1 MLNPQRDFVM
11 RIFLPYTLFMIA
23 AALFFGTCNGCDR
36 WKDDV
41 EGPTSNIVSELN
53 PAAETKD
60 DDVAVNIY
68 LLFPQY
74 KYIIWHARV

>member
-1 MLNPQRDFVM
+1 MYNLQRDFVM
-11 RIFLPYTLFMIA
+11 RIFLPYTLLIVA
-23 AALFFGTCNGCDR
+23 IALFFGSCGGCDR
-36 WKDDV
+36 WKEDTRTPAAD
-41 EGPTSNIVSELN
+41 TISQLN
-53 PAAETKD
+53 PAAETED

>member
-11 RIFLPYTLFMIA
+11 RIFLPYTLFIVA

-36 WKDDV
+36 GKDDV
-41 EGPTSNIVSELN
+41 VASDAISQLN

>member
-1 MLNPQRDFVM
+1 M
-11 RIFLPYTLFMIA
+11 RIFLPYTLFMV
-23 AALFFGTCNGCDR
+23 ALAIFFGSCEGCNR

-41 EGPTSNIVSELN
+41 ATSNIVSELN